1 MVGGEKGVIVGV
13 GVGVAS
19 GACLRSIAL
28 RHCRRCEGLVLLP
41 FTSALLLLSEAVAA
55 KICKFQEGSS

>member
-19 GACLRSIAL
+19 GACLHSIAI
-28 RHCRRCEGLVLLP
+28 RRCRRCEGLVLLP
-41 FTSALLLLSEAVAA
+41 FKNALLLLSGAVAA